1 MKNYII
7 FFLVS
12 ILSVIKLEAQE
23 EDVYGKISILK
34 SDRFITL
41 DAQIHN
47 DGPLIRDEM
56 KYVFLALKKSKEG
69 NYSNNKQTGEFIIN
83 PKEEKKVST
92 IKVNLSEDEELK
104 VYLFVRYKEKLIS
117 KDSLFILPKI
127 KRQSNA
133 QKNQEINFSLKGIVL
148 DEAITKTGKDFFD
161 FFYQDYLLSG
171 KKYPFIIKIKE
182 KPAMGRSS
190 IIYVEVGD
198 SKIHEFYSRPEEEYL
213 KNNVKTVLKRIYL
226 YNKRRSR
233 LYKNSNL

>member
-12 ILSVIKLEAQE
+12 ILSIIKLEAQE
-23 EDVYGKISILK
+23 KDVYGKISILK

-69 NYSNNKQTGEFIIN
+69 NYSNNKQTGEFIIK

>member
-83 PKEEKKVST
+83 PREEKKVST
-92 IKVNLSEDEELK
+92 IKVNLREDEELK

-117 KDSLFILPKI
+117 KDSLFIFPKI
-127 KRQSNA
+127 KGQSNA
-133 QKNQEINFSLKGIVL
+133 AINQEINFSLKGIVL

-190 IIYVEVGD
+190 IIYVEVDD

-226 YNKRRSR
+226 YNKRRSM

>member
-92 IKVNLSEDEELK
+92 IKVDLSEDEELK